1 MLVSKPRYDWWPYVK
16 GMIRRYPSLKE
27 EYSDLHKQSV
37 TQNYSGMP
45 ASGSSGRATEEV
57 AIRELPITRQRE
69 YEAVRRA
76 ITATEHM
83 KSSRDRLKVID
94 LVFWKRS
101 HTLEGAALMVPCH
114 YNTAQ
119 KYHSDF
125 IILVAKFYG
134 LLDV

>member
-1 MLVSKPRYDWWPYVK
+1 MK
-16 GMIRRYPSLKE
+16 GMIRRYPELKA
-27 EYSDLHKQSV
+27 EYADLHRQSV
-37 TQNYSGMP
+37 TPNYSGMP
-45 ASGSSGRATEEV
+45 VAGGAGRATEEV
-57 AIRELPITRQRE
+57 AIREFPTTRQRE
-69 YEAVRRA
+69 YEAVNMA
-76 ITATEHM
+76 IAVTERM
-83 KSSRDRLKVID
+83 KTGRYRLKVID